1 MHFLF
6 TPLIFLAIK
15 NMFFVLFINEVV
27 SYILNNIL
35 TKINFMYIVF
45 EGIDGAGKSTQIQLL
60 KEWLEANGLEV
71 ETIVEPTDSEVGKLI
86 RKILQ
91 RHDATTDRIQKTLGL
106 LFAAD
111 RMLIMDKLSDEKK
124 VILSDRSF
132 ISSLAYQEPAE
143 WIQELNKY
151 AKKPDLVLLL
161 DLDVKTSVARTS
173 GEDEFENEEFLTTV
187 KANYLKIINDF
198 NHEIIDANNGI
209 NKVSSDI
216 KKAVAPHVGLCRDCI
231 L

>member
-1 MHFLF
+1 
-6 TPLIFLAIK
+6 
-15 NMFFVLFINEVV
+15 
-27 SYILNNIL
+27 
-35 TKINFMYIVF
+35 MYIVF

-60 KEWLEANGLEV
+60 REWLEANGLEV

-91 RHDATTDRIQKTLGL
+91 RPDATTDRVQKTLGL

-124 VILSDRSF
+124 VIISDRSF

-173 GEDEFENEEFLTTV
+173 GQDEFENEEFLTAV
-187 KANYLKIINDF
+187 KANYLEIIKDF
-198 NHEIIDANNGI
+198 NHEVIDADNGI

-216 KKAVAPHVGLCRDCI
+216 KKAVASHVGLCRDCI

>member
-1 MHFLF
+1 
-6 TPLIFLAIK
+6 
-15 NMFFVLFINEVV
+15 
-27 SYILNNIL
+27 
-35 TKINFMYIVF
+35 MYIVF
-45 EGIDGAGKSTQIQLL
+45 EGIDGAGKSTQIKLL

-71 ETIVEPTDSEVGKLI
+71 ETMVEPTDSEVGKLI

-111 RMLIMDKLSDEKK
+111 RMLIMDKLSDDKK

-132 ISSLAYQEPAE
+132 ISSLAYQEPVE
-143 WIQELNKY
+143 WIRELNKY

-173 GEDEFENEEFLTTV
+173 GEDEFENEEFLTNV
-187 KANYLKIINDF
+187 KANYLKIIKDF

-216 KKAVAPHVGLCRDCI
+216 KKAVAPNIGLCRDCI